1 MLKATV
7 SGGAI
12 GSQSDRT
19 GSSSARGGKQ
29 ARHKAIWSKGG
40 TPRKKEDE
48 TMPGVRKPVAG
59 PSVSQE
65 ESLAVLHLRRE
76 YEEKLDRAQKAI
88 QQRDNEIE
96 GMLQAHER
104 KGAMLAEAEKREEL
118 TRLRREHQKEL
129 SNHERI
135 HRAYEEEKMNN
146 EARAMHAAAGQR
158 EQIKAARAEA
168 KAEAEATA
176 AEKLKQ
182 LEEKHEQQS
191 RVLEER
197 LSAAAQARIDALVEQ
212 KKREHARAEKL
223 VQEREAAKSDAA
235 AARTHVQK
243 LAKEK
248 EEALKKAAAEA
259 IRERNAAIQM
269 ERDKAENQ
277 RRTLALAEATRMA
290 AVNQR
295 SSAADDMT
303 ELATQAIK
311 VAEEEKRRAEENF
324 QLAERQ
330 KREHKAALE
339 EVEFLRE
346 KARIEFKTAKRMK
359 KEAKEMN
366 SQMNDAVEAQK
377 AAVDAVT
384 KNASAEKLAL
394 MKAAEEAKYAAL
406 HQAEQKRRS
415 DKALQK
421 AIAKVS
427 PESSPDHSP
436 LRRKKH
442 AKSIATTHAETVVG
456 GAAVLKIVDQ
466 KKAADIALARAEDAI
481 AVALMNR
488 ADDGDRFE
496 AFAETLNATNTK
508 AHEEIVLRQ
517 MAEERAE
524 ELERKI
530 LELKEELTAAME
542 YKKHWQKSEQRIKD
556 EQKGFEK
563 VLYEERAVK
572 FDALEKLRGAMKA
585 REKIAELNKEQTDH
599 AMGIAASKIDP
610 KRIGTDDAPSQPLA
624 NVGIVIGTK
633 LSAATAA
640 MAGFGAGGGNM
651 HEPVV
656 LSIALSKDG
665 EGHASR
671 AAAVAVCLDTEKWII
686 KWVVDPPKG
695 QKAQQMLMGADGPFG
710 EQSVRISTVKEGFL
724 LYHGSVVV
732 QPRPDAIKL
741 TKRYTWAVM
750 SRIAVKLQA
759 RLRTKKVLVEKAK
772 AALKVKQGL
781 LSVRISGVIR
791 GFLARREARRR
802 RRDRIAMRLQAFIR
816 GKLARTK
823 RQQMKMAAQGWGGV
837 HVIATRKALICRESW
852 DVESKKVGEAPP
864 DARVLIL
871 DTYHLPDS
879 DKGNDVVRALIRLEK
894 AKSIK
899 PLGWLT
905 ASKDGSKSLW
915 PVTVAAAA
923 KKAAKKGP
931 L

>member
-1 MLKATV
+1 
-7 SGGAI
+7 
-12 GSQSDRT
+12 
-19 GSSSARGGKQ
+19 
-29 ARHKAIWSKGG
+29 
-40 TPRKKEDE
+40 
-48 TMPGVRKPVAG
+48 
-59 PSVSQE
+59 
-65 ESLAVLHLRRE
+65 
-76 YEEKLDRAQKAI
+76 
-88 QQRDNEIE
+88 
-96 GMLQAHER
+96 
-104 KGAMLAEAEKREEL
+104 
-118 TRLRREHQKEL
+118 
-129 SNHERI
+129 
-135 HRAYEEEKMNN
+135 
-146 EARAMHAAAGQR
+146 
-158 EQIKAARAEA
+158 
-168 KAEAEATA
+168 
-176 AEKLKQ
+176 
-182 LEEKHEQQS
+182 
-191 RVLEER
+191 
-197 LSAAAQARIDALVEQ
+197 
-212 KKREHARAEKL
+212 
-223 VQEREAAKSDAA
+223 
-235 AARTHVQK
+235 
-243 LAKEK
+243 
-248 EEALKKAAAEA
+248 
-259 IRERNAAIQM
+259 
-269 ERDKAENQ
+269 
-277 RRTLALAEATRMA
+277 MA

-802 RRDRIAMRLQAFIR
+802 RARPDRD
-816 GKLARTK
+816 
-823 RQQMKMAAQGWGGV
+823 AAAGL
-837 HVIATRKALICRESW
+837 HTRKARADEEAADEDGRARMGRRPRHRDAEGAHLPRELGRRVEEGWRGAARCARPHPRHVSSARQRQGQRCRACPHPAREGKEHKAVGMAHRQQGWIEVSVARDRCGRREKGGQEGALIT
-852 DVESKKVGEAPP
+852 VES
-864 DARVLIL
+864 
-871 DTYHLPDS
+871 
-879 DKGNDVVRALIRLEK
+879 
-894 AKSIK
+894 AK
-899 PLGWLT
+899 
-905 ASKDGSKSLW
+905 
-915 PVTVAAAA
+915 
-923 KKAAKKGP
+923 
-931 L
+931 